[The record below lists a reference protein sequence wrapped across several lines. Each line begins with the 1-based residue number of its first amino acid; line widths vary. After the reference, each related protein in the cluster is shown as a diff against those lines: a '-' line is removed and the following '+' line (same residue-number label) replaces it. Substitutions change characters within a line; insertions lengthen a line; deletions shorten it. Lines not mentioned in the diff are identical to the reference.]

1 LTTADRGAEL
11 RETVRQPGL
20 VWCYRRTDDGETK
33 VEAVVP
39 PADCTFRWIH
49 LNLSDVR
56 SLRWLEEEAALPPS
70 IHTLMIKRDSHQRFV
85 FEGDTLGLVL
95 HDFERGFDSE
105 AIGRIGGLHV
115 ALKPGLI
122 ITGRYRPLHS
132 ADIFRARLES
142 GQAPED
148 ATGALHLLLD
158 VLVDNLG
165 MAYGITGDLD
175 KAKETFEYGISK
187 DPDYPLFYYNLAC
200 TYGEKKDMDK
210 AIEYLKLAFD
220 RRENMIPGERMPNP
234 ATDSSFKQFM
244 QNEKFRAA
252 LKELKAK

>member
-1 LTTADRGAEL
+1 MHPSLIQASRILILACALTTVSLVFQPQVTAQNQSSQAAQTLEL
-11 RETVRQPGL
+11 VREGSS
-20 VWCYRRTDDGETK
+20 YY
-33 VEAVVP
+33 
-39 PADCTFRWIH
+39 
-49 LNLSDVR
+49 
-56 SLRWLEEEAALPPS
+56 
-70 IHTLMIKRDSHQRFV
+70 IK
-85 FEGDTLGLVL
+85 
-95 HDFERGFDSE
+95 HDFEK
-105 AIGRIGGLHV
+105 AIPPYQK
-115 ALKPGLI
+115 AL
-122 ITGRYRPLHS
+122 
-132 ADIFRARLES
+132 DLEK
-142 GQAPED
+142 EKR
-148 ATGALHLLLD
+148 TLD
-158 VLVDNLG
+158 KTIWKVLVDNLG

-244 QNEKFRAA
+244 QDEKFRAA